1 MVLRGVRHI
10 RLLLLKQNDMR
21 FDDAKKKGQLIFIS
35 LVILHRRLVLTLT
48 DQPCCRNEP
57 FTTVQRK
64 TTENGSEF

>member
-1 MVLRGVRHI
+1 
-10 RLLLLKQNDMR
+10 MR
-21 FDDAKKKGQLIFIS
+21 FDDAKKIGQLIFIS
-35 LVILHRRLVLTLT
+35 LAILHRRLVLTLA